1 VEERGYWQRALGGRT
16 SRRAVLRGSALG
28 AAGLAGAA
36 LIGCGSSSKSTPT
49 PAAATKAAGA
59 ATAAATAAA
68 TQAAQPKTGGNYRTG
83 FTGPFAG
90 VDPHNSVYGGSGIV
104 PQVYSYLIRKEV
116 MRPDAGTINELSS
129 SHALQSDNVT
139 WVFKLRADAKI
150 APNAHSVPER
160 PMDSEDV
167 VKSWDRVA
175 DAKVGSNGYIFF
187 SRWVDKYD
195 APDAQTVRIILKK
208 PYAWVEEQVGDNL
221 QGAIVPKEWLAS
233 ADIKKD
239 AVGSGPFMLKELT
252 EGQRAVMVRN
262 PNYYETG
269 KPYLDQTTILAF
281 QDQATYRTAF
291 SSGQLDGYGALDIEE
306 AKQLEQSVKNV
317 VRYEDT
323 STGYDSFWMRVDQPP
338 WNDGRVRRAMNM
350 AMDRSQYIS
359 LIGKGQGTAM
369 GPVAPVFGDY
379 ALPAAELA
387 KLQPYDPTQAKQ
399 LFSAAGVSEVA
410 FNHPTSSNMN
420 DYVNILVQQLQK
432 VGVTAKPGPQ
442 DAGTWVAAY
451 FSSKLA
457 ASFSLNQSYKTPDF
471 ALQWYHTGGITGN
484 GHYDTGFSVP
494 EVDAA
499 IDKAAGTLPEA
510 DRKAAY
516 LDAQRTVFKNDPP
529 FLNVFNVAGN
539 PLVYKTVQNYV
550 HGPGT
555 SINYYSV
562 RNIWLNA

>member
-1 VEERGYWQRALGGRT
+1 VEELGYWQRALRGRA
-16 SRRAVLRGSALG
+16 SRRAMLRGGALG

-36 LIGCGSSSKSTPT
+36 LIGCGSSNKATATP
-49 PAAATKAAGA
+49 
-59 ATAAATAAA
+59 AAATAAA
-68 TQAAQPKTGGNYRTG
+68 TSGAAATATATATMAPKQGGNYRTG

-116 MRPDAGTINELSS
+116 FRPEAGTINEFST
-129 SHALQSDNVT
+129 SHELQADQLT
-139 WVFKLRADAKI
+139 WVFKLRPDAKI
-150 APNAHSVPER
+150 APNTGGVPER
-160 PMDSEDV
+160 MLDSEDV
-167 VKSWDRVA
+167 TKSWDRVG
-175 DAKVGSNGYIFF
+175 DAKVGSNGYSFF

-195 APDAQTVRIILKK
+195 APDATTVRLILKK

-221 QGAIVPKEWLAS
+221 QGAIVPREWLAS
-233 ADIKKD
+233 ADLKKN

-262 PNYYETG
+262 PNFYDKG
-269 KPYLDQTTILAF
+269 KPYLDQLTILAF
-281 QDQATYRTAF
+281 QDVATERTAF
-291 SSGQLDGYGALDIEE
+291 SSGQMDAYGALDIDE

-317 VRYEDT
+317 NRYEDL
-323 STGYDSFWMRVDQPP
+323 STGYDSFWMRVDAPP

-350 AMDRSQYIS
+350 AIDRSQFIQ
-359 LIGKGQGTAM
+359 LIGKGQGKPM
-369 GPVAPVFGDY
+369 GPVGPVFGDY
-379 ALPAAELA
+379 ALSPDELA
-387 KLQPYDPTQAKQ
+387 KLQPYDAAQAKQ
-399 LFSAAGVSEVA
+399 LFSAAGVSEVS

-420 DYVNILVQQLQK
+420 DYVNILVQQLGK

-451 FSSKLA
+451 FTSKLA

-484 GHYDTGFSVP
+484 GHYDTKFSVP

-499 IDKAAGTLPEA
+499 IDKAAQTLDETE
-510 DRKAAY
+510 RKAAY
-516 LDAQRTVFKNDPP
+516 LDAQRTIYKNDPP
-529 FLNVFNVAGN
+529 FLNIFNVSGN
-539 PLVYKTVQNYV
+539 PLAYKYVENFV

-555 SINYYSV
+555 SINYYSA
-562 RNIWLNA
+562 RDIWLNQ